1 MERAKKKIYF
11 VTGNSHKFNEI
22 KSLFL
27 KEDLNYKLLQKQLDT
42 IEIQADNLKEVA
54 LFKLNSIKGKIDG
67 SYFIEDAGLFI
78 DVPLNGFPGVWSKYV
93 YKTIGNR
100 GILKLIDNFDTTVAH
115 FEAIIAFYD
124 QESKLNLNFQGII
137 KGKIAKEIRGK
148 EGFGFDPIF
157 IPEDIPDKTF
167 AELSTI
173 EKNTISH
180 RSKAFNL
187 LVQFL
192 KGQESNNLK
201 KFHGKYP

>member
-1 MERAKKKIYF
+1 MERVKKKIYF
-11 VTGNSHKFNEI
+11 VTGNSHKYNEI

-27 KEDLNYKLLQKQLDT
+27 KEDLNYIIIQKQLET

-54 LFKLNSIKGKIDG
+54 LFKLNSIKEKIDG

-100 GILKLIDNFDTTVAH
+100 GILKLIDNFDTTTAH
-115 FEAIIAFYD
+115 FEAIIALYD
-124 QESKLNLNFQGII
+124 QESKLNLFFQGIT
-137 KGKIAKEIRGK
+137 KGKIAKKIRGN

-157 IPEDIPDKTF
+157 IPECIPDKTF
-167 AELSTI
+167 AELSTF
-173 EKNTISH
+173 EKNAISH
-180 RSKAFNL
+180 RGKAFKL

-192 KGQESNNLK
+192 KAKNR
-201 KFHGKYP
+201 

>member
-1 MERAKKKIYF
+1 MEPAKKKIYF

-22 KSLFL
+22 QSLFL
-27 KEDLNYKLLQKQLDT
+27 KEDLNYILVQKQFET

-54 LFKLNSIKGKIDG
+54 LFKLNSIKEKIDG

-100 GILKLIDNFDTTVAH
+100 GILKLIDNFDTTTAH
-115 FEAIIAFYD
+115 FEAIIALYD
-124 QESKLNLNFQGII
+124 QESKLNLFFQGIT
-137 KGKIAKEIRGK
+137 KGKIAKKIRGN

-157 IPEDIPDKTF
+157 IPESIPDKTF

-180 RSKAFNL
+180 RGKAFNL
-187 LVQFL
+187 LVQYL
-192 KGQESNNLK
+192 KSKNQ
-201 KFHGKYP
+201 

>member
-22 KSLFL
+22 QNLFL
-27 KEDLNYKLLQKQLDT
+27 KEDLNYLLIQKQFET

-54 LFKLNSIKGKIDG
+54 LFKLNSIKEKIDG

-100 GILKLIDNFDTTVAH
+100 GILKLIDNFDITVAH
-115 FEAIIAFYD
+115 FEAIIALYD
-124 QESKLNLNFQGII
+124 QESKLTLFFQGIT
-137 KGKIAKEIRGK
+137 KGKIAKEIRGN

-157 IPEDIPDKTF
+157 IPECIPDKTF
-167 AELSTI
+167 AELSTF
-173 EKNTISH
+173 EKNAISH
-180 RSKAFNL
+180 RGKAFKL

-192 KGQESNNLK
+192 KAKNR
-201 KFHGKYP
+201 